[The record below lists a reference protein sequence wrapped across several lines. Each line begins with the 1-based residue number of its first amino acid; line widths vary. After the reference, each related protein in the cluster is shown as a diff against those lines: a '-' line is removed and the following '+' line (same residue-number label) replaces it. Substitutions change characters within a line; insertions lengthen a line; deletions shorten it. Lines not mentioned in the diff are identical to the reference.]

1 MKDNVELLCKRVYS
15 CRWRCT
21 LYIVVMILV
30 VVVGLLI
37 ERTFICLI
45 GVITEVPITKTK
57 IGSLPFQASYVQI
70 PNHSMERVL
79 VSLYILYIFIQCF
92 LRKTLKQ
99 NTIFLCGVIFF
110 SFQRI
115 YIFYLI
121 RHSQILSLCLYQR
134 NRKGLTSDY

>member
-1 MKDNVELLCKRVYS
+1 MSSYYVKGF
-15 CRWRCT
+15 
-21 LYIVVMILV
+21 IVVGEDV
-30 VVVGLLI
+30 HSCYDFGCRRWSFD
-37 ERTFICLI
+37 RTHICLI